1 MKSIMYEDFAAHLP
15 EVVSAVTDFGDM
27 VRVINKKGENFVIM
41 EEAEC
46 NLLLEA
52 LRKEFGASKVES
64 LDDLVIF
71 DTKE

>member
-15 EVVSAVTDFGDM
+15 KVVSAVTNFGDM
-27 VRVINKKGENFVIM
+27 FRVINQNGENFVIM

-46 NLLLEA
+46 NLMLEA
-52 LRKEFGASKVES
+52 LRKELSASKVEK
-64 LDDLVIF
+64 LDELVVF

>member
-15 EVVSAVTDFGDM
+15 EVVSAVTNFGDM
-27 VRVINKKGENFVIM
+27 FRVINQNGENFVIM

>member
-15 EVVSAVTDFGDM
+15 EVVSTVTDSGDM
-27 VRVINKKGENFVIM
+27 VRVINKNGGNFVIM

-46 NLLLEA
+46 NLMLEA
-52 LRKEFGASKVES
+52 LRKELGTSKVET
-64 LDDLVIF
+64 LDELIVF

>member
-15 EVVSAVTDFGDM
+15 EIVSAVTNFGDM
-27 VRVINKKGENFVIM
+27 VRIINKNGENFVIM

-52 LRKEFGASKVES
+52 MRKELGASKVES
-64 LDDLVIF
+64 LDELIIF
-71 DTKE
+71 NKEE

>member
-15 EVVSAVTDFGDM
+15 EVVSTVTIFGDM
-27 VRVINKKGENFVIM
+27 FRVINQNGENFVIM

-52 LRKEFGASKVES
+52 MRKELGASKVES
-64 LDDLVIF
+64 FDELVVF

>member
-15 EVVSAVTDFGDM
+15 EVVSAVTVFGDM
-27 VRVINKKGENFVIM
+27 VRVINKNGENFVIM

-52 LRKEFGASKVES
+52 MRKELGASKVES
-64 LDDLVIF
+64 IDELIIF
-71 DTKE
+71 NKEE